1 MPEIIRFF
9 RLLHT
14 MFAVFKSLSKK
25 TLVLIQRFVE
35 DRRLVQKDQRLVYD
49 SRLVKDQRLDSRLV
63 KNQRLV

>member
-1 MPEIIRFF
+1 
-9 RLLHT
+9 

-35 DRRLVQKDQRLVYD
+35 DRRLVHKDQRLVYD

>member
-1 MPEIIRFF
+1 
-9 RLLHT
+9 

-25 TLVLIQRFVE
+25 TLVLIQRLFVE

-49 SRLVKDQRLDSRLV
+49 SRLVKDRRLDSRLV